1 MTHEPTP
8 PRSEPL
14 RLTKTLIIPGRRC
27 WKETLWAHRRK
38 SSTRRGESRWHGMS
52 TCIVVDPASPAN
64 GGGGARYGA
73 VSTYVD
79 VSSPMRTSYWSVS
92 GWYFHTRASSPFS
105 FCPKRSRRNRRAPVE
120 VGLKIL
126 TQEAARRVDG
136 RGPAPPPVRGG
147 PGGRRVAPHG
157 ADDARAHGGDVVRP
171 RAPAAAP
178 ARRREV
184 AREPADL
191 CGDQIFNPTLM

>member
-8 PRSEPL
+8 SRSGPL
-14 RLTKTLIIPGRRC
+14 RLTKTLSIPGRRC

-38 SSTRRGESRWHGMS
+38 SSTRRGESRWHVMS

-105 FCPKRSRRNRRAPVE
+105 FCPASELKFLHCLCCRT
-120 VGLKIL
+120 GLQGPSLTTGIILHKTKI
-126 TQEAARRVDG
+126 
-136 RGPAPPPVRGG
+136 
-147 PGGRRVAPHG
+147 
-157 ADDARAHGGDVVRP
+157 
-171 RAPAAAP
+171 
-178 ARRREV
+178 
-184 AREPADL
+184 
-191 CGDQIFNPTLM
+191 